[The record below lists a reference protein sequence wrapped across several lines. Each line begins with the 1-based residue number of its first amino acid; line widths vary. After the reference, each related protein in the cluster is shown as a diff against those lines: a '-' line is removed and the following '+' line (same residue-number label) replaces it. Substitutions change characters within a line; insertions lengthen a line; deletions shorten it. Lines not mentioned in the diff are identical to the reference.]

1 MEYRRLGRTDLKVSA
16 IGLGTMT
23 WGIQNS
29 EAEGHAQMDLALDRG
44 ITFWDTAEM
53 YPVPPGAK
61 THGGTET
68 IIGSWFQ
75 KRGGRDRIVL
85 ASKIMGAARA
95 GFEWVRDGRNRLDAP
110 NITRAVEDSLRR
122 LQTDYLDLYQ
132 VHWPDRQTGLFGAAA
147 ASNRASAADGV
158 PLPETLGVFQLLIE
172 QGKIRHVGLS
182 NETPWGVMTC
192 LKAAEMAGL
201 PRIASLQNI
210 YNLLSRAFEE
220 GLAEIC
226 RREEVG
232 LLAYSPMGAGTLS
245 GKYLNGA
252 RPAGSRRAIDARKSR
267 YSAARTD
274 HATEAYVAIARRH
287 GLEPAQMALAWVHRR
302 PCVASTLIGATS
314 MAQLRQNIDAFDLT
328 LPAELLAEIDAVHR
342 DNPTPAP

>member
-1 MEYRRLGRTDLKVSA
+1 MEHRRLGRTDLMVSA

-23 WGIQNS
+23 WGIHNS
-29 EAEGHAQMDLALDRG
+29 EAEGHAQMDLALERG
-44 ITFWDTAEM
+44 INFWDTAEM
-53 YPVPPGAK
+53 YPIPPGPK
-61 THGGTET
+61 TYGGTER
-68 IIGSWFQ
+68 IIGTWLKS
-75 KRGGRDRIVL
+75 RGGRDRIVL

-95 GFEWVRDGRNRLDAP
+95 GFEWVRDGKNRLDAA

-132 VHWPDRQTGLFGAAA
+132 VHWPDRQTGLFGAAPG
-147 ASNRASAADGV
+147 SAADGV
-158 PLPETLGVFQLLIE
+158 PLAETLAVFQRLIE
-172 QGKIRHVGLS
+172 QGKIRQVGLS

-192 LKAAEMAGL
+192 LKAAEMTGL

-210 YNLLSRAFEE
+210 YNLLSRAFED

-245 GKYLNGA
+245 GKYLGGA
-252 RPAGSRRAIDARKSR
+252 RPAGSRRAIDARPSR
-267 YSAARTD
+267 YAAARTD
-274 HATEAYVAIARRH
+274 AATQAYVEIARRH
-287 GLEPAQMALAWVHRR
+287 GLAPSQMALAWVHRR
-302 PCVASTLIGATS
+302 PGVASTLIGATS
-314 MAQLRQNIDAFDLT
+314 LDQLKQNIAAFDLT
-328 LPAELLAEIDAVHR
+328 LSPELLAEIDAVHR

>member
-44 ITFWDTAEM
+44 ISFWDTAEM
-53 YPVPPGAK
+53 YPIPPGPA
-61 THGGTET
+61 TYGGTER
-68 IIGSWFQ
+68 IIGSWLQ
-75 KRGGRDRIVL
+75 SRGRRDRIVL
-85 ASKIMGAARA
+85 ASKIMGAARQ
-95 GFEWVRDGRNRLDAP
+95 GFDWVRDGKNRLDAP

-122 LQTDYLDLYQ
+122 LQTDHIDLYQ
-132 VHWPDRQTGLFGAAA
+132 VHWPDRQTGLFGAAPG
-147 ASNRASAADGV
+147 SAADGV
-158 PLPETLGVFQLLIE
+158 PLAETLGVFARLIE

-192 LKAAEMAGL
+192 LKVAEMAGL

-210 YNLLSRAFEE
+210 YNLLSRGFED
-220 GLAEIC
+220 GLAEIF

-252 RPAGSRRAIDARKSR
+252 RPAGSRRAIDARPSR

-274 HATEAYVAIARRH
+274 AATSAYVALARKY
-287 GLEPAQMALAWVHRR
+287 GLEPSQMALAWVHRR
-302 PCVASTLIGATS
+302 PGVASSLIGATS
-314 MAQLRQNIDAFDLT
+314 LDQLTQNIAAFDLT
-328 LPAELLAEIDAVHR
+328 LPAELMAEIEAVHR

>member
-1 MEYRRLGRTDLKVSA
+1 MEFRRLGRTDLKVSA

-44 ITFWDTAEM
+44 ISFWDTAEM
-53 YPVPPGAK
+53 YPIPPGPA
-61 THGGTET
+61 TYGGTER
-68 IIGSWFQ
+68 IIGSWL
-75 KRGGRDRIVL
+75 KSRGRRDRIVL
-85 ASKIMGAARA
+85 ASKIMGAARQ
-95 GFEWVRDGRNRLDAP
+95 GFGWVRDGKNRLDAP

-122 LQTDYLDLYQ
+122 LQTDHIDLYQ
-132 VHWPDRQTGLFGAAA
+132 VHWPDRQTGLFGAAPGG
-147 ASNRASAADGV
+147 AADGV
-158 PLPETLGVFQLLIE
+158 PLAETLGVFQLLIE

-210 YNLLSRAFEE
+210 YNLLSRGFED

-252 RPAGSRRAIDARKSR
+252 RPAGSRRAIDGRPSR

-274 HATEAYVAIARRH
+274 AATSAYVALARKY
-287 GLEPAQMALAWVHRR
+287 GLEPSQMALAWVHRR
-302 PCVASTLIGATS
+302 PGVASSLIGATS
-314 MAQLRQNIDAFDLT
+314 LDQLQQNIAAFDLT